1 MASNFYSKPEVLNK
15 VAESLLVSF
24 KNTHASDEK
33 LEDKKSLNDK
43 RLDRIREQIESGE
56 YNSNKILD
64 VITEEIL
71 KIV

>member
-1 MASNFYSKPEVLNK
+1 MESNFYSKPEVLNK

-24 KNTHASDEK
+24 KNTNVSDEK
-33 LEDKKSLNDK
+33 SVDKKSLNDK

-64 VITEEIL
+64 IITDEIL